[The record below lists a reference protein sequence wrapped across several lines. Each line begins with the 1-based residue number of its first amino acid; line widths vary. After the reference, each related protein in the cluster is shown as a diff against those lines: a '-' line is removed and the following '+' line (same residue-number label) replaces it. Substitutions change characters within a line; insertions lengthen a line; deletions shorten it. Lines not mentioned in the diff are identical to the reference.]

1 MYFKQINFIK
11 MKKINISFISF
22 FAMVLAC
29 VTLLL
34 ISCMKEDDYKKFT
47 KGGEISYTGKL
58 DSIKIFSG
66 NKRVVIQGLLIA
78 DPKVSKCVVY
88 WNNKADS
95 MVVPITRTQNIDT
108 LRIELGNMV
117 EGVHNFT
124 IFTYDNLGNVS
135 VPTYVSGRVY
145 GDRYASTL
153 SNRPINSAFTNE
165 SGLTSIDWGAMDRL
179 SGVFAT
185 ELTYTNASNDLVSIR
200 IPIDSL
206 KSVLS
211 SFKEKTSI
219 QYKTLFLPDTLSI
232 DTFFTVTNS
241 LYVPKFSQTDITTT
255 YLKNSG
261 PNVKYSSINSAG
273 RWGILSDWISNTA
286 VQNAGGFGGY
296 EKRSNVG
303 FISLEAGWG
312 LPNVTN
318 GKIYQTI
325 TLPARQYKFRISMN
339 TFNTGGQR
347 YLAVAKGSTLPNTAE
362 VTSSSIAF
370 ANLESKELNFT
381 LTQETTVS
389 LGFVASI
396 TGTGGTGMFSKIES
410 VSLFTVQYL

>member
-1 MYFKQINFIK
+1 

-29 VTLLL
+29 VTLSL

-58 DSIKIFSG
+58 DSIKVFSG

-95 MVVPITRTQNIDT
+95 MVVPINRTQNIDT
-108 LRIELGNMV
+108 LRVELENMV

-185 ELTYTNASNDLVSIR
+185 ELTYTNASNDLVRIR

-211 SFKEKTSI
+211 SFKEKH
-219 QYKTLFLPDTLSI
+219 Q
-232 DTFFTVTNS
+232 
-241 LYVPKFSQTDITTT
+241 
-255 YLKNSG
+255 
-261 PNVKYSSINSAG
+261 
-273 RWGILSDWISNTA
+273 
-286 VQNAGGFGGY
+286 
-296 EKRSNVG
+296 
-303 FISLEAGWG
+303 
-312 LPNVTN
+312 
-318 GKIYQTI
+318 
-325 TLPARQYKFRISMN
+325 
-339 TFNTGGQR
+339 FNTKLCFCPIRLVLIHFIQPPTACT
-347 YLAVAKGSTLPNTAE
+347 YPSLAKRILLQF
-362 VTSSSIAF
+362 I
-370 ANLESKELNFT
+370 
-381 LTQETTVS
+381 
-389 LGFVASI
+389 
-396 TGTGGTGMFSKIES
+396 
-410 VSLFTVQYL
+410 